1 LTLLGTRRDPSAFEY
16 IPSSSAPAVVNR
28 SRAQPPQLVGVL
40 ALMAQESQDDD
51 SNSDSDSEYIDID
64 DLIDPQLKALS
75 TTQLG
80 LQRLEEAPDTY
91 LPGTLPPRLYQTNPF
106 ARQQNDE
113 EIGGDVYELAADAM
127 PATVEEM
134 KQMEDDEADE
144 EALSQAIEAFVAPTR
159 TGRKRTATLK
169 VVDNVKQARQA
180 KIAKTGGRG
189 GHRGG
194 GKV

>member
-1 LTLLGTRRDPSAFEY
+1 
-16 IPSSSAPAVVNR
+16 
-28 SRAQPPQLVGVL
+28 
-40 ALMAQESQDDD
+40 MAQESQDDD
-51 SNSDSDSEYIDID
+51 NDSNSDSEYININ
-64 DLIDPQLKALS
+64 DLIDPQGKALS

-91 LPGTLPPRLYQTNPF
+91 QPRTLPPRLYQTNPF

-113 EIGGDVYELAADAM
+113 EIGGDVYKLAADAM

-159 TGRKRTATLK
+159 AGRKRTATLK
-169 VVDNVKQARQA
+169 VVDNVEQARQV

-189 GHRGG
+189 GS